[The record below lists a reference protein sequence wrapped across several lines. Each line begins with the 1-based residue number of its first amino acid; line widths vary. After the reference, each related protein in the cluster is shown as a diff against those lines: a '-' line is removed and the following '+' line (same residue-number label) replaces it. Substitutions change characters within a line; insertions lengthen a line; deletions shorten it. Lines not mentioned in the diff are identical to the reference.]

1 MDHWTTG
8 PLDRPSKCIGKQK
21 GKGIWHFT
29 LLQPKGSQSTA
40 QSAPI
45 DLNNLSLIL
54 PDFHC
59 CTYIWIFGKACTL
72 LCKLNVERI
81 GAHCCTYM
89 YVGYVKTIPIK
100 YESSP
105 CTHAVCHS
113 AAVGLFSPMAAFT
126 VLDFI
131 IIFEIPVSML
141 PVENGLLMAE

>member
-1 MDHWTTG
+1 MHMNNVCESRSENLCRSRDLNSYHSQITDSTPLNMVCVCGINQSALADRRSRHLVMTKYKKRNRPPADHWTIGPLDHWTTG

-59 CTYIWIFGKACTL
+59 CTYIWIFW
-72 LCKLNVERI
+72 E
-81 GAHCCTYM
+81 
-89 YVGYVKTIPIK
+89 
-100 YESSP
+100 
-105 CTHAVCHS
+105 
-113 AAVGLFSPMAAFT
+113 T
-126 VLDFI
+126 VHFAL
-131 IIFEIPVSML
+131 
-141 PVENGLLMAE
+141 